1 MWFDSGRVCLDLVAT
16 GAPHEGLGDGDEL
29 RLWLTGAG
37 LVPHRTPLA
46 RVDAGWLPP
55 FRALR
60 ADVSALV
67 RAELG
72 PGAPPPGR
80 GAPPPGRGAL
90 PPGPGAPPPGPGVPA
105 PDPAAVGPDP
115 GAAPDDGALGRVNA
129 LAAGPP
135 PRLCAVRDHEGHLV
149 RELSGGVDCAAL
161 LAAVARDAV
170 ELLTDPGDLALL
182 RCCEGD
188 GCTRVYLD
196 TSRGH
201 RRRWCSSELCGNR
214 ERVAR
219 HRRRILAARPG

>member
-16 GAPHEGLGDGDEL
+16 HRPHEGLRDGGEL

-37 LVPHRTPLA
+37 LVPDRTPLA
-46 RVDAGWLPP
+46 GVGAEWLAP

-67 RAELG
+67 RAELDG
-72 PGAPPPGR
+72 TP
-80 GAPPPGRGAL
+80 
-90 PPGPGAPPPGPGVPA
+90 
-105 PDPAAVGPDP
+105 
-115 GAAPDDGALGRVNA
+115 PDDGALARVNA

-135 PRLCAVRDHEGHLV
+135 PGLCAVRDHEGHLV
-149 RELSGGVDCAAL
+149 RELCGGVECAAL

-170 ELLTDPGDLALL
+170 ELLTDPGERALL
-182 RCCEGD
+182 RACEGE

-219 HRRRILAARPG
+219 HRRRTLAGPVG